1 MDKQLYYRGRIATGW
16 YNFTESLAYV
26 ALHRPT
32 PAGCEYQRIPYGS
45 EKQQYFNLCTRRDLQ
60 KEKKPVLIYIHG
72 GGWISGITEMRDT
85 YVGEWAKRGFFTA
98 SISYTYA
105 PKKVYPAQLR
115 EIFAAIDRI
124 LSLEETYGLD
134 PARVVLAGESAGGY
148 FIMQVAALAQ
158 DAAARER
165 LGIEFKNADRFRV
178 RALVSHCGCF
188 DLKNLID
195 PDKPQSKFPDIRMMV
210 CAFLGLPMA
219 EAKAFL
225 DTPAGADSSPRLTAG
240 FPPMFVV
247 SAARDW
253 LRFEAYDLIASL
265 ERLGV
270 PHASFEGTGLLG
282 NHAWTI
288 ATIVQQG
295 RDCFDDAF
303 SFVKKHLEDAPA
315 VPAAATASTESER
328 SVAK

>member
-1 MDKQLYYRGRIATGW
+1 MDRKLYYRGRLATGW

-32 PAGCEYQRIPYGS
+32 PAGCDYQRIPYGK
-45 EKQQYFNLCTRRDLQ
+45 EKRQYFNLCTRRDLRQ
-60 KEKKPVLIYIHG
+60 EKKPVLIYIHG

-85 YVGEWAKRGFFTA
+85 YVAEWAKKGFFTA

-105 PKKVYPAQLR
+105 PVKTYPGQLL
-115 EIFAAIDRI
+115 EIFAALDRI
-124 LSLEETYGLD
+124 AALAEPYGLD
-134 PARVVLAGESAGGY
+134 LDRVVLAGESAGGY
-148 FIMQVAALAQ
+148 YIMQVAALLQ
-158 DAAARER
+158 DPAARAR
-165 LGIEFKNADRFRV
+165 LGIDCAGAARLRI

-188 DLKNLID
+188 DLRHLLD
-195 PDKPQSKFPDIRMMV
+195 PERPQSRFPDMRMMV
-210 CAFLGLPMA
+210 CSYLGLPLP

-225 DTPAGADSSPRLTAG
+225 ESAAGAESYPHVTAS
-240 FPPMFVV
+240 FPPTFVI

-253 LRFEAYDLIASL
+253 LRFEAYDLTAQL
-265 ERLGV
+265 EALGI

-295 RDCFDDAF
+295 RDCFDQAYAFVTAQLAADAARKNPQQL
-303 SFVKKHLEDAPA
+303 VTNE
-315 VPAAATASTESER
+315 
-328 SVAK
+328 

>member
-1 MDKQLYYRGRIATGW
+1 MDKKLYYRGRIATGW

-32 PAGCEYQRIPYGS
+32 PKNCIYRRVFYGP

-60 KEKKPVLIYIHG
+60 GQKKPVLIYIHG

-85 YVGEWAKRGFFTA
+85 YVAEWAKKGFFTA

-105 PKKVYPAQLR
+105 PVKVYPAQLQ
-115 EIFAAIDRI
+115 EIFTAIDGI
-124 LSLEETYGLD
+124 LSFADSCGLD
-134 PARVVLAGESAGGY
+134 PDRVVLAGESAGGY

-158 DAAARER
+158 DAAARAQ
-165 LGIEFKNADRFRV
+165 LGIAFRNADRFRV
-178 RALVSHCGCF
+178 RALVSHCGCY
-188 DLKNLID
+188 DLKHLLD
-195 PDKPQSKFPDIRMMV
+195 PEKPQSKFPDIRMMT
-210 CAFLGLPMA
+210 CAFLGLPLP

-225 DTPAGADSSPRLTAG
+225 ETPAGAQSYPHLTAA
-240 FPPMFVV
+240 FPPVFVI

-253 LRFEAYDLIASL
+253 LRFEAYDLIAEL
-265 ERLGV
+265 ERLGID
-270 PHASFEGTGLLG
+270 HGSFEGTGLLG

-295 RDCFDDAF
+295 RDCLEAAYAF
-303 SFVKKHLEDAPA
+303 VMKQLEAQ
-315 VPAAATASTESER
+315 PAADRAEAETAE
-328 SVAK
+328 